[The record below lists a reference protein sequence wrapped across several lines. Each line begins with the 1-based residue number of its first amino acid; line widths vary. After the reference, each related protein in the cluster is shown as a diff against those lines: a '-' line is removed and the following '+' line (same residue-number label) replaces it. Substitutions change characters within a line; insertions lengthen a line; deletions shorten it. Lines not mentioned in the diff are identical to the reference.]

1 MRLLPRSRTLTVAAA
16 GALAVGTITFGGA
29 HLMAPPP
36 GPSTVATAAAP
47 PWVNDEFGWGW
58 GDSAGSTQTATN
70 TMAQTTEATASQLT
84 GVVDIVT
91 TVNFGQGE
99 AAGTGIVLTS
109 GGEVLTNNHVVSGST
124 SIKVTVLSTGRSYA
138 AKVVGTSATN
148 DIAVLQL
155 EGASGL
161 ATAPMGTSSGL
172 AVGDEVTGVG
182 NAGNEPGTA
191 ASPGTVTDLDQ
202 QITASDGTGS
212 GETLTGLIE
221 TDAAIASGD
230 SGGPLLDADGKVVG
244 IDTAAQTDRTGA
256 TVAGYA
262 IPIDHALDIASQ
274 ILAGTDNATISQGV
288 PAFLGVQTSAYGPW
302 GGWAPQQSAYAAGVT
317 ISGVVT
323 DSAADRAGLT
333 SGDTIT
339 AVGGTEVATADE
351 LTTALAQRQP
361 GDKVAITWTDST
373 GTSHTATVTL
383 GEGPAA

>member
-29 HLMAPPP
+29 QLMAPPP
-36 GPSTVATAAAP
+36 GHAATVATTAAP
-47 PWVNDEFGWGW
+47 PWARDGFAWGY
-58 GDSAGSTQTATN
+58 GDSA
-70 TMAQTTEATASQLT
+70 AQTTTTQATTEASDSQLT

-124 SIKVTVLSTGRSYA
+124 SIKVTALSTGRSYA

-161 ATAPMGTSSGL
+161 ATAPIGTASGL

-221 TDAAIASGD
+221 TSAAIASGD
-230 SGGPLLDADGKVVG
+230 SGGPLLDADGRLVG
-244 IDTAAQTDRTGA
+244 IDTAAQTDRTGQ

-274 ILAGTDNATISQGV
+274 ILAGADNATISQGV
-288 PAFLGVQTSAYGPW
+288 PAFLGVQTSAYGQW

-317 ISGVVT
+317 IAGVVT

-339 AVGGTEVATADE
+339 AVGGTEVASADE
-351 LTTALAQRQP
+351 LTAALAQRQP
-361 GDKVAITWTDST
+361 GDKVAITWTDAT